1 VSQTLI
7 FSDVG
12 QSGKGYHQALEEYG
26 MGRAFGFISLIIV
39 VGIGAYIYMRQ
50 TQSVM
55 SAGTSNPTATVDL
68 IGVRNDLL
76 AIAQAER
83 SHQASQGAYVSIE
96 ALRSQGDLTMTRDN
110 RGPYAYSAEISDGSF
125 RILATYSGPESSG
138 MPKTLSVD
146 QTMQVSQ
153 Q

>member
-1 VSQTLI
+1 
-7 FSDVG
+7 
-12 QSGKGYHQALEEYG
+12 
-26 MGRAFGFISLIIV
+26 MGRAFGFISLIVV
-39 VGIGAYIYMRQ
+39 VGIGAFIYMRQ
-50 TQSVM
+50 TQGVT
-55 SAGTSNPTATVDL
+55 SADTSNPTATVDL

-83 SHQASQGAYVSIE
+83 NHAATQGSYISID
-96 ALRSQGDLTMTRDN
+96 ALRSQGELTMTRDN
-110 RGPYAYSAEISDGSF
+110 RGPYNYSAEVSDSSF
-125 RILATYSGPESSG
+125 RIVATYSGPTTSG

>member
-1 VSQTLI
+1 
-7 FSDVG
+7 
-12 QSGKGYHQALEEYG
+12 
-26 MGRAFGFISLIIV
+26 MGRAFGFISLIVV
-39 VGIGAYIYMRQ
+39 VGIGAYIYMHQ

-83 SHQASQGAYVSIE
+83 SHQASQGAYVSID
-96 ALRSQGDLTMTRDN
+96 ALRSGGDLTMTRDN
-110 RGPYAYSAEISDGSF
+110 RGPYNYSAEISDGSF

>member
-1 VSQTLI
+1 
-7 FSDVG
+7 
-12 QSGKGYHQALEEYG
+12 

-50 TQSVM
+50 TQGVM
-55 SAGTSNPTATVDL
+55 SAGSSNPTATVDL

-83 SHQASQGAYVSIE
+83 SHQAMQGSYASID
-96 ALRSQGDLTMTRDN
+96 ALRSQGELTMTRDN
-110 RGPYAYSAEISDGSF
+110 RGPYNYSAEVSDSSF
-125 RILATYSGPESSG
+125 RIVATHSGPESAG

>member
-1 VSQTLI
+1 
-7 FSDVG
+7 
-12 QSGKGYHQALEEYG
+12 
-26 MGRAFGFISLIIV
+26 MGRAFGFVSLIIV
-39 VGIGAYIYMRQ
+39 VGIGAFIYMRQ
-50 TQSVM
+50 TQGVT
-55 SAGTSNPTATVDL
+55 SADTSNPTATVDL

-83 SHQASQGAYVSIE
+83 NHAATQGSYISID
-96 ALRSQGDLTMTRDN
+96 ALRSQGELTMTRDN
-110 RGPYAYSAEISDGSF
+110 RGPYNYSAEVSDSSF
-125 RILATYSGPESSG
+125 RIVATYSGPATSG